1 MGTINYS
8 TKEFERKY
16 NYTGNDLGAVWT
28 KEATIF
34 RVWAPM
40 AEKVILNLYRAGD
53 YEKDDLLEQ
62 LPMEKNKKG
71 TWIVKKTGD
80 LNGIYYTYTVW
91 NESRALEATD
101 PYAKAVGVNGVRSMV
116 IDMAATNPN
125 GWEADED
132 PNGNNAI
139 TDAIIYELHVRDLSI
154 AESSGIQNKGKFLGL
169 TETGTKNFTGQV
181 TGLDYIKELG
191 ITHLHLLPVY
201 DYGSVDEKHLESP
214 QYNWGY
220 DPVNYN
226 VPEGSY
232 STNPF
237 QGEVRI
243 KEMKQM
249 IQTLHQNG
257 ISVILDVVYNHVLDA
272 EQFCF
277 NKIVPGYF
285 CRRNKKGEYSNGS
298 GCGND
303 VASERMMVK
312 KYIVDSVCYWADEY
326 HIDGFRFDLVG
337 LIDTETIN
345 ELVEKVHKRHP
356 NVIFYGEGW
365 TMPTGV
371 TKKGYLMAT
380 QLNSAETPGF
390 AYFSDTLR
398 DGLKGS
404 VFYAGAK
411 GYVTGA
417 EHVTEIIEDCLSGKP
432 GWCLNPS
439 QTVNYASCHDN
450 HTLIDKIALALPEA
464 SKEEWIRS
472 NNLAAAIY
480 MFSQGIPFIHAGEE
494 ILRSKV
500 NEQGYYV
507 ENSYNSPD
515 SVNCID
521 WSVLEQEEYRKNLAY
536 YKGLIQIRKK
546 YASLRYRTAAEV
558 NKYVHIVKPQEKNV
572 IVVEICDAEK
582 QEEVV
587 LIFNPDRE
595 EAAVVVPE
603 ANWNVLIKEEQVN
616 VNGLEIISGG
626 NISIAPI
633 STMVLV
639 KCAN

>member
-1 MGTINYS
+1 MGTTNYS

-16 NYTGNDLGAVWT
+16 TYTGNDLGVVWT
-28 KEATIF
+28 KEATSF
-34 RVWAPM
+34 RVWAPV
-40 AEKVILNLYRAGD
+40 AEKVILNLYQAGD
-53 YEKDDLLEQ
+53 SERNDLLEQ
-62 LPMEKNKKG
+62 LPMEKDKKG
-71 TWIVKKTGD
+71 TWVVKKPGD
-80 LNGIYYTYTVW
+80 LNGVYYTYTVW
-91 NESRALEATD
+91 NDGIASEATD

-116 IDMAATNPN
+116 IDMSATNPK
-125 GWEADED
+125 GWETDED
-132 PNGNNAI
+132 PNGKNNI
-139 TDAIIYELHVRDLSI
+139 TDAIIYEFHIRDLSV
-154 AESSGIQNKGKFLGL
+154 AENSGIQNKGKFLGL
-169 TETGTKNFTGQV
+169 TETGTKNPTGQT

-191 ITHLHLLPVY
+191 ITHLHLLPVS
-201 DYGSVDEKHLESP
+201 DYGSVDEKHLERP

-232 STNPF
+232 SSNPF
-237 QGEVRI
+237 HGEVRV

-257 ISVILDVVYNHVLDA
+257 ISVVLDVVYNHVLDA

-285 CRRNKKGEYSNGS
+285 CRKNKKGEYSNGS

-303 VASERMMVK
+303 VASERTMVK
-312 KYIVDSVCYWADEY
+312 KYIVDSVCHWADEY

-345 ELVEKVHKRHP
+345 ELVEKVHKKHP

-380 QLNSAETPGF
+380 QLNSQETPEF
-390 AYFSDTLR
+390 TYFSDTLR

-417 EHVTEIIEDCLSGKP
+417 ENVTHVIEDCLLGRP

-439 QTVNYASCHDN
+439 QTINYASCHDN
-450 HTLIDKIALALPEA
+450 HTLIDKIALSIPEA
-464 SKEEWIRS
+464 DREEWIRS

-500 NEQGYYV
+500 NEKGYYV

-515 SVNCID
+515 SVNNID
-521 WSVLEQEEYRKNLAY
+521 WGVLNEEEYRKNLAY

-546 YASLRYRTAAEV
+546 YTSLRYMTAIEV
-558 NKYVHIVKPQEKNV
+558 NQHVQIVKPQEKNV
-572 IVVEICDAEK
+572 IVVEICDEEK
-582 QEEVV
+582 QEELV
-587 LIFNPDRE
+587 LIFNSNRE
-595 EAAVVVPE
+595 ESTLVVSE
-603 ANWNVLIKEEQVN
+603 AKWKVLVKGEQAD
-616 VNGLEIISGG
+616 VNGLEIIRGG
-626 NISIAPI
+626 HISIAAI
-633 STMVLV
+633 SAMVLV

>member
-16 NYTGNDLGAVWT
+16 TYTANDLGAVWT
-28 KEATIF
+28 KEATTF
-34 RVWAPM
+34 RVWAPV
-40 AEKVILNLYRAGD
+40 AEKVILNLYETGD
-53 YEKDDLLEQ
+53 SEQNDLLEQ
-62 LPMEKNKKG
+62 LPMEKDKKG
-71 TWIVKKTGD
+71 AWFVKKAGD
-80 LNGIYYTYTVW
+80 LNGVYYTYTVW
-91 NESRALEATD
+91 NEGIALEATD
-101 PYAKAVGVNGVRSMV
+101 PYAKTTGVNGVRSMV
-116 IDMAATNPN
+116 IDMSATNPK

-132 PNGNNAI
+132 PNGNNHI
-139 TDAIIYELHVRDLSI
+139 TDAIIYELHVRDLSV

-169 TETGTKNFTGQV
+169 TETGTKNQAGQV

-201 DYGSVDEKHLESP
+201 DYGSVDERHLERP

-237 QGEVRI
+237 RGEVRV

-257 ISVILDVVYNHVLDA
+257 ISVVLDVVYNHVLDA

-285 CRRNKKGEYSNGS
+285 CRKNKKGEYSNGS

-303 VASERMMVK
+303 VASERAMVK
-312 KYIVDSVCYWADEY
+312 KYIVDSVCHWADEY
-326 HIDGFRFDLVG
+326 HIDGFRFDLAG

-345 ELVEKVHKRHP
+345 ELVEKVHKKHP

-380 QLNSAETPGF
+380 QMNSAETPEF

-417 EHVTEIIEDCLSGKP
+417 EDVTEVIEDCLLGRP

-439 QTVNYASCHDN
+439 QTINYASCHDN
-450 HTLIDKIALALPEA
+450 YTLIDKIALSIPEA

-480 MFSQGIPFIHAGEE
+480 MFSQGTPFIHAGEE

-507 ENSYNSPD
+507 ENSYNWSD
-515 SVNCID
+515 SVNRID
-521 WSVLEQEEYRKNLAY
+521 WSVLEEGEYRKNLTY

-546 YASLRYRTAAEV
+546 YTSLRYRTAVEV
-558 NKYVHIVKPQEKNV
+558 NQHVHIIKPQEKNV

-582 QEEVV
+582 AEELV
-587 LIFNPDRE
+587 LIFNPNRE
-595 EAAVVVPE
+595 EAAVFVPE
-603 ANWNVLIKEEQVN
+603 ANWNVLVKEELVD

-626 NISIAPI
+626 NISIASI
-633 STMVLV
+633 SAMVLA

>member
-1 MGTINYS
+1 MGMINYS

-16 NYTGNDLGAVWT
+16 NYTGNDLGAFWT
-28 KEATIF
+28 KEAAEF
-34 RVWAPM
+34 RVWAPV
-40 AEKVILNLYRAGD
+40 AEKVVLNLYRTGD
-53 YEKDDLLEQ
+53 YEENDLLEQ
-62 LPMEKNKKG
+62 LPMQKGKKG
-71 TWIVKKTGD
+71 IWFVKKSGD
-80 LNGIYYTYTVW
+80 LNGVYYTYTVW
-91 NESRALEATD
+91 NEGIISEAAD

-116 IDMAATNPN
+116 INLSETNPKD
-125 GWEADED
+125 WEKDKD
-132 PNGNNAI
+132 PNANNKI
-139 TDAIIYELHVRDLSI
+139 TDAIIYELHIRDLSI
-154 AESSGIQNKGKFLGL
+154 AENSGIQNKGKFLGL
-169 TETGTKNFTGQV
+169 TEADTKTPTGYV
-181 TGLDYIKELG
+181 TGLNYIKELG

-201 DYGSVDEKHLESP
+201 DYGSVDEKQLERP

-220 DPVNYN
+220 DPLNYN

-237 QGEVRI
+237 YGEVRI

-257 ISVILDVVYNHVLDA
+257 ISVVLDVVYNHVWDA

-303 VASERMMVK
+303 VASERVMVK

-337 LIDTETIN
+337 LLDTETIN
-345 ELVEKVHKRHP
+345 ELTAKVHEKHP

-365 TMPTGV
+365 TMPTGM

-380 QLNSAETPGF
+380 QLNSAETPEF

-417 EHVTEIIEDCLSGKP
+417 ENVTEIIENCLLGKP

-439 QTVNYASCHDN
+439 QTINYASCHDN
-450 HTLIDKIALALPEA
+450 HTLMDKIALSCAEA
-464 SKEEWIRS
+464 TREEWIRS

-480 MFSQGIPFIHAGEE
+480 LFSQGIPFIHAGEE

-500 NEQGYYV
+500 NGQGYYV

-515 SVNCID
+515 SVNGIN
-521 WSVLEQEEYRKNLAY
+521 WSVLEKEEYRKNFAY

-546 YASLRYRTAAEV
+546 YASLRYMTAAEV
-558 NKYVHIVKPQEKNV
+558 NQHIRLIKPQEQNV
-572 IVVEICDAEK
+572 IVVELCDAEK
-582 QEEVV
+582 KEELV
-587 LIFNPDRE
+587 LIFNPNRE
-595 EAAVVVPE
+595 KAAVVVSE
-603 ANWNVLIKEEQVN
+603 EKWNVLLKEGQVD

-633 STMVLV
+633 SAMVLV

>member
-1 MGTINYS
+1 MRTINYS
-8 TKEFERKY
+8 TKEFEKKY
-16 NYTGNDLGAVWT
+16 TYTGNDLGAIWT
-28 KEATIF
+28 KEATAF
-34 RVWAPM
+34 RVWAPV
-40 AEKVILNLYRAGD
+40 AEKVILNLYETGD
-53 YEKDDLLEQ
+53 YEADDLLEQ
-62 LPMEKNKKG
+62 LPMEKDKKG
-71 TWIVKKTGD
+71 TWILKKSGD
-80 LNGIYYTYTVW
+80 LNGVYYTYTVW
-91 NESRALEATD
+91 NEGIASEATD
-101 PYAKAVGVNGVRSMV
+101 PYAKTTGVNGVRSMV
-116 IDMAATNPN
+116 IDMSATNPK

-132 PNGNNAI
+132 PNGNNHI
-139 TDAIIYELHVRDLSI
+139 TDAIIYELHVRDLSV
-154 AESSGIQNKGKFLGL
+154 AEGSGIQNKGKFLGL
-169 TETGTKNFTGQV
+169 TETGTKNQAGQV

-201 DYGSVDEKHLESP
+201 DYGSVDERHLERP

-232 STNPF
+232 STNPLR
-237 QGEVRI
+237 GEVRV

-257 ISVILDVVYNHVLDA
+257 ISVVLDVVYNHVLDA

-303 VASERMMVK
+303 VASERTMVK
-312 KYIVDSVCYWADEY
+312 KYIVDSVCHWADEY
-326 HIDGFRFDLVG
+326 HIDGFRFDLAG

-345 ELVEKVHKRHP
+345 ELVEKVHKKHP

-365 TMPTGV
+365 TMQTGV

-380 QLNSAETPGF
+380 QMNSQETPEF

-417 EHVTEIIEDCLSGKP
+417 EDITEVIEACLLGNP

-439 QTVNYASCHDN
+439 QTINYASCHDN
-450 HTLIDKIALALPEA
+450 HTLIDKIALSLPEA

-507 ENSYNSPD
+507 ENSYNWPD
-515 SVNCID
+515 SVNRID
-521 WSVLEQEEYRKNLAY
+521 WSVLEKEDYQKNLAY

-546 YASLRYRTAAEV
+546 YTSLRYMTAAEV
-558 NKYVHIVKPQEKNV
+558 NQHVHIIKPQAKNV
-572 IVVEICDAEK
+572 IVAEVYDAEK
-582 QEEVV
+582 QEELV
-587 LIFNPDRE
+587 LIFNPNRE
-595 EAAVVVPE
+595 EATVVIPE
-603 ANWNVLIKEEQVN
+603 ANWNVLVKEEQVD

-626 NISIAPI
+626 NISIASI
-633 STMVLV
+633 SAMVLV

>member
-1 MGTINYS
+1 MEKINYS
-8 TKEFERKY
+8 TKQFEKRY
-16 NYTGNDLGAVWT
+16 TYTGNDLGAVWA
-28 KEATIF
+28 KEATAF
-34 RVWAPM
+34 RVWAPL
-40 AEKVILNLYRAGD
+40 AEKVILNLYHTGD
-53 YEKDDLLEQ
+53 YEVDDLLEQ
-62 LPMEKNKKG
+62 LPMEKDKKG
-71 TWIVKKTGD
+71 TWFLKKTGD
-80 LNGIYYTYTVW
+80 LNGVYYTYTVW
-91 NESRALEATD
+91 NDGRALEATD
-101 PYAKAVGVNGVRSMV
+101 PYAKAVGVNGIRSMV
-116 IDMAATNPN
+116 MNLSATNPN
-125 GWEADED
+125 GWESDKD
-132 PNGNNAI
+132 PNGKNNR

-169 TETGTKNFTGQV
+169 TETGTKNLTGQT

-191 ITHLHLLPVY
+191 ITHLHLLPSY
-201 DYGSVDEKHLESP
+201 DYGSVDEKHLERS

-232 STNPF
+232 ATNPF

-257 ISVILDVVYNHVLDA
+257 ISVVLDVVYNHVLDA

-285 CRRNKKGEYSNGS
+285 CRKNKKGEYSNGS

-303 VASERMMVK
+303 VASERSMVK

-337 LIDTETIN
+337 LIDTETIK
-345 ELVEKVHKRHP
+345 ELVEKVHKEHP

-365 TMPTGV
+365 TMPTGI
-371 TKKGYLMAT
+371 TKKGYLMTT
-380 QLNSAETPGF
+380 QLNSAEIPEF
-390 AYFSDTLR
+390 AFFSDTLR
-398 DGLKGS
+398 DALKGS
-404 VFYAGAK
+404 VFFAGEK

-417 EHVTEIIEDCLSGKP
+417 EELTEVIENCLLGKP
-432 GWCLNPS
+432 GWCSNPS
-439 QTVNYASCHDN
+439 QTVNYVSCHDN
-450 HTLIDKIALALPEA
+450 HTLIDKIALSLPNA

-500 NEQGYYV
+500 NEQGDYV
-507 ENSYNSPD
+507 ENSYNWPD
-515 SVNCID
+515 SVNHID
-521 WSVLEQEEYRKNLAY
+521 WSVLEKKEYQKNLEY

-546 YASLRYRTAAEV
+546 YASLRYMSAAEV
-558 NKYVHIVKPQEKNV
+558 KQHVHIIKPQVKNV
-572 IVVEICDAEK
+572 IVAEVCDAEK
-582 QEEVV
+582 KEELV
-587 LIFNPDRE
+587 LIFNPNRK
-595 EAAVVVPE
+595 EAAVAVTE
-603 ANWNVLIKEEQVN
+603 AKWSVLVKNEQVD

-626 NISIAPI
+626 NISIASI
-633 STMVLV
+633 SAMVLA